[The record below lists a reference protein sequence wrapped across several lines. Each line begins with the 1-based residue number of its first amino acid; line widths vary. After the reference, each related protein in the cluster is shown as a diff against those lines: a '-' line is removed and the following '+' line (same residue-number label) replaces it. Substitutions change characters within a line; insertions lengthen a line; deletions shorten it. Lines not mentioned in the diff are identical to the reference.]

1 MTSPTCRRCGQQFCR
16 SIMLECCTANCTAR
30 LASVAPGRERGV
42 RRALSTPWSPSLDA
56 VATTLYMESCE
67 RFHVRCERA
76 CGERACGT
84 LCQARTIL
92 HAARALSCAR
102 PVPPDARR
110 RASRARRALR
120 ARRRRA
126 PDRATRARSRD
137 ARPIARR
144 APDARPTRDA
154 RTRARP
160 PDRDARPI
168 APSDARRTWA

>member
-1 MTSPTCRRCGQQFCR
+1 MLATVTSPTCRRCGQQFCR

-84 LCQARTIL
+84 LCQERTIL

-110 RASRARRALR
+110 RASRKIDRALVPLHVRLRIAEVVVRRESRLHRLHECLHACERRARVGLR
-120 ARRRRA
+120 DELVEHLRRRVVE
-126 PDRATRARSRD
+126 
-137 ARPIARR
+137 
-144 APDARPTRDA
+144 
-154 RTRARP
+154 
-160 PDRDARPI
+160 
-168 APSDARRTWA
+168 